1 MICIYIQ
8 EERRRRGGGEEEE
21 EEEEEE
27 EKRRRRRREG
37 EEEERRGKEEKRRKK
52 YQRNVGEKITLIW
65 DRWKTLWH
73 PLHSSE
79 MILESAKRFREF
91 IPALLNGPPAG
102 EWPVCFPSFS
112 PFGFLWHQ
120 DEQERASRLLIR
132 AKTSDPKKQQKTV
145 Q

>member
-52 YQRNVGEKITLIW
+52 YQRNVGESVSGGISVACAQVRALI
-65 DRWKTLWH
+65 H
-73 PLHSSE
+73 FQHV
-79 MILESAKRFREF
+79 
-91 IPALLNGPPAG
+91 
-102 EWPVCFPSFS
+102 VCDV
-112 PFGFLWHQ
+112 WANWVNM
-120 DEQERASRLLIR
+120 ASRAGRPCGTSLRVERSHKAQHQLR
-132 AKTSDPKKQQKTV
+132 AVHQPDRAQGD
-145 Q
+145 